1 MKNNLITSTLL
12 ASSLIFSGVTYADES
27 TESFYVGA
35 SVGQSNFD
43 VDGDDLDLSSNGD
56 YDDSDTSF
64 KVLAGYNFN
73 QYFSIEVSYANFGQI
88 AVTDNY
94 SESGVTAAYGM
105 TAELTGLTASII
117 AAYPLSEKVKIFA
130 KAGSNSWEADTTA
143 KGTITVPQ
151 YPQYNETYNESETSD
166 GSDTF
171 VGFGLSYKF
180 ESFSIR
186 AEYELYDVEDT
197 DLDMLS
203 LGLIYSF

>member
-1 MKNNLITSTLL
+1 MKNNLITSAFL
-12 ASSLIFSGVTYADES
+12 ASSLIFSGVTFANES
-27 TESFYVGA
+27 TESFYLGA
-35 SVGQSNFD
+35 SVGQSTFD
-43 VDGDDLDLSSNGD
+43 VDGGDLDLSSNGD

-73 QYFSIEVSYANFGQI
+73 QYFSIEVSYADFGQM

-105 TAELTGLTASII
+105 TAELTGLTASMI

-130 KAGSNSWEADTTA
+130 KAGFNSWEADVTA

-166 GSDTF
+166 GSDAF

-186 AEYELYDVEDT
+186 AEYELYDVDDT

>member
-1 MKNNLITSTLL
+1 MKNTLL
-12 ASSLIFSGVTYADES
+12 TSAIFTSSLIFSGITYADES
-27 TESFYVGA
+27 TKSFYVGA

-43 VDGDDLDLSSNGD
+43 VDVDDLDLSSNGD

-73 QYFSIEVSYANFGQI
+73 QYFSIEVSYADFGQI

-130 KAGSNSWEADTTA
+130 KAGSNSWDVDTTVKA
-143 KGTITVPQ
+143 TITT
-151 YPQYNETYNESETSD
+151 PQYNETFNESETSD